1 MRLYL
6 VFGIVVVVQE
16 HLFPVLELILE
27 LSYQTQTVAILQ
39 LGPESLHLRCQPLDL
54 AYVELCFPQVVLVV
68 FAAQSLCLDSL
79 STSLLHFLQLL
90 LHRPNQ
96 NNELTFQFCIYLV
109 HSLDTVWTL
118 VKPHSIINCVQR
130 SRYNHTWLVGCS
142 CIPVWGP

>member
-54 AYVELCFPQVVLVV
+54 AYVELCFPQVVLIV

-79 STSLLHFLQLL
+79 STALLHFLQLL

-109 HSLDTVWTL
+109 HSLDTV
-118 VKPHSIINCVQR
+118 
-130 SRYNHTWLVGCS
+130 
-142 CIPVWGP
+142 